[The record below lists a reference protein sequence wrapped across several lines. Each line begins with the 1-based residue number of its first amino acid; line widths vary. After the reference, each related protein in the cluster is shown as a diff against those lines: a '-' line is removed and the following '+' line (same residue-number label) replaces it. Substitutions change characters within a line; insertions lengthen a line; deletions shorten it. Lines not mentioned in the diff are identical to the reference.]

1 MKVKI
6 QKISEKNY
14 EKIFIMTDIH
24 GRYDLF
30 EKIFDEINF
39 TKNDLL
45 IILGDSC
52 DRGEYTY
59 EMYRKYI
66 DLQNE
71 GYKVIHL
78 IGNHEDTIL
87 KSRNDLNHKANWM
100 FNGGEKT
107 VYSFFRH
114 QNKFEEIID
123 YWEEF
128 YKEKWLFDFFEEMPH
143 IVESEN
149 CIFVHAGIDFE
160 KSMEN
165 QDEEYVVWTRDNW
178 YMKNNTGK
186 TVFYGHTPQNE
197 VNSYNNC
204 FNLDSGAFH
213 TNIMNCFELKTNT
226 LYRLKNDRIEKQ
238 KVNIEKLSEKKK
250 NFFRI
255 IKDILDN

>member
-1 MKVKI
+1 MKVKV
-6 QKISEKNY
+6 QRISEKDY

-52 DRGEYTY
+52 DRGEFSY

-78 IGNHEDTIL
+78 LGNHEDTIL

-100 FNGGEKT
+100 FNGGERT

-128 YKEKWLFDFFEEMPH
+128 YKEK
-143 IVESEN
+143 SEKKAIRFIIYIATN
-149 CIFVHAGIDFE
+149 ILGKIKNEKLKNNDDFE
-160 KSMEN
+160 KICK
-165 QDEEYVVWTRDNW
+165 DLLLIDN
-178 YMKNNTGK
+178 
-186 TVFYGHTPQNE
+186 E
-197 VNSYNNC
+197 
-204 FNLDSGAFH
+204 
-213 TNIMNCFELKTNT
+213 IE
-226 LYRLKNDRIEKQ
+226 IEKMR
-238 KVNIEKLSEKKK
+238 K
-250 NFFRI
+250 RI
-255 IKDILDN
+255 KENE

>member
-1 MKVKI
+1 MKAKV
-6 QKISEKNY
+6 QRISEKDY

-30 EKIFDEINF
+30 EKIFGEISY

-66 DLQNE
+66 DLKNE

-78 IGNHEDTIL
+78 LGNHEDTIL

-100 FNGGEKT
+100 FNGGERT
-107 VYSFFRH
+107 VYSFFCH

-149 CIFVHAGIDFE
+149 CIFVHAGIDFS
-160 KSMEN
+160 KSLEN
-165 QDEEYVVWTRDNW
+165 QDETYVVWTRDDW
-178 YMKNNTGK
+178 YIKNNTGK
-186 TVFYGHTPQNE
+186 IVFYGHTPQNE
-197 VNSYNNC
+197 VTSYKNC
-204 FNLDSGAFH
+204 INLDSGAFH
-213 TNIMNCFELKTNT
+213 TDIMNCFELKTKT
-226 LYRLKNDRIEKQ
+226 LYRVKNDSLEIQ
-238 KVNIEKLSEKKK
+238 KTNIGKVSEKKK
-250 NFFRI
+250 SFSE
-255 IKDILDN
+255 L

>member
-6 QKISEKNY
+6 KKISEKNY
-14 EKIFIMTDIH
+14 ERIFIMTDIH

-30 EKIFDEINF
+30 EKIFSEINF

-71 GYKVIHL
+71 EYKVIHL

-100 FNGGEKT
+100 FNGGERT

-143 IVESEN
+143 IVEK
-149 CIFVHAGIDFE
+149 IGRAHV
-160 KSMEN
+160 
-165 QDEEYVVWTRDNW
+165 
-178 YMKNNTGK
+178 
-186 TVFYGHTPQNE
+186 
-197 VNSYNNC
+197 
-204 FNLDSGAFH
+204 
-213 TNIMNCFELKTNT
+213 
-226 LYRLKNDRIEKQ
+226 
-238 KVNIEKLSEKKK
+238 
-250 NFFRI
+250 
-255 IKDILDN
+255 

>member
-6 QKISEKNY
+6 KKISEKNY

-30 EKIFDEINF
+30 EKIFGEINF

-71 GYKVIHL
+71 GYNVIHL

-100 FNGGEKT
+100 FNGGERT

-114 QNKFEEIID
+114 QNRFEEIID

-149 CIFVHAGIDFE
+149 CIFVHAGIDFS
-160 KSMEN
+160 KSLEN
-165 QDEEYVVWTRDNW
+165 QDETYVV
-178 YMKNNTGK
+178 
-186 TVFYGHTPQNE
+186 
-197 VNSYNNC
+197 
-204 FNLDSGAFH
+204 
-213 TNIMNCFELKTNT
+213 
-226 LYRLKNDRIEKQ
+226 
-238 KVNIEKLSEKKK
+238 
-250 NFFRI
+250 
-255 IKDILDN
+255 